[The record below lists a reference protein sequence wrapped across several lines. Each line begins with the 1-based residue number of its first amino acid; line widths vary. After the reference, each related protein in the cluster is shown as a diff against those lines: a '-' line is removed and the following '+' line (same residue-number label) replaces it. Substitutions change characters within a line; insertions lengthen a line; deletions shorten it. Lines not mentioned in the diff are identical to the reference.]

1 MIRDFAATPDEMRY
15 GICIVGSGPAG
26 ITLALELAA
35 RGQKSLV
42 LESGGESASDAQD
55 LSTAEIVD
63 PAVHDDMSIA
73 VARRLGGAS
82 NLWGGRC
89 MPLDPCDFE
98 PRPFANGAR
107 WPIAHSDIAP
117 YYPQACRYATCG
129 DPVFDAPMPGVQADS
144 DDFGFESIE
153 RASNAPK
160 MQKAHARALRESKLV
175 DVRLDATVVDF
186 EIGENGVIEAAV
198 VVGADGQRR
207 RVVADRFVIAAGGL
221 ESTRLLMIAQRRR
234 PVMFGGAD
242 GPLGR
247 FYMGHVIGEIADI
260 FFLDDRFD
268 DGFDLLRDGHGSYTR
283 RRFTPSLALQQR
295 AGLPNICFWP
305 IVPPIADPRHRSGA
319 LSAVALALSTPG
331 LKDFL
336 LPEAIRIRHVGPHVD
351 WTPHMRNVLSDAPR
365 MAAFLM
371 RFMWRRYVA
380 SERIPGYFIRNRS
393 MRYGLSYHCE
403 QSPRA
408 DSRVTL
414 SDATDR
420 LGAPRLRV
428 DLRFARSDA
437 EAVVSAHEHLAD
449 WLVRSNIAEVHYRQP
464 REENVEA
471 VIARMSHGT
480 HQIGTAR
487 MGATRSEGVVDRNLR
502 CFDAPNLFVASSAVF
517 CTSSQ
522 ANPTLSIIAL
532 AVRLAEHL
540 SEESAPAHEV
550 RLESAHAP

>member
-1 MIRDFAATPDEMRY
+1 MIRDFAATPNDMRY
-15 GICIVGSGPAG
+15 ETCIIGAGPAG

-35 RGQKSLV
+35 RGRPSLV
-42 LESGGESASDAQD
+42 LESGRDAASAAQD
-55 LSTAEIVD
+55 LSAADIVD

-98 PRPFANGAR
+98 PRPFAQGAR
-107 WPIAHSDIAP
+107 WPIGYEDIAP
-117 YYPQACRYATCG
+117 YYPAACRYATCG
-129 DPVFDAPMPGVQADS
+129 EPVFEAPMPGVRAAN
-144 DDFGFESIE
+144 DDFGFEAIE
-153 RASNAPK
+153 RASNLPK
-160 MQKAHARALRESKLV
+160 MQKAHADALKQSQLV
-175 DVRLDATVVDF
+175 DLRLDATVVDF
-186 EIGENGVIEAAV
+186 EIAETGAIEAALV
-198 VVGADGQRR
+198 AGADGERR
-207 RVVADRFVIAAGGL
+207 RIVADRFVIAAGGL

-234 PVMFGGAD
+234 PGMFGGPE

-247 FYMGHVIGEIADI
+247 YYMGHIIGEIADI

-283 RRFTPSLALQQR
+283 RRFTPSLDLQQR
-295 AGLPNICFWP
+295 EGLPNICFWP

-331 LKDFL
+331 LKDLL

-351 WTPHMRNVLSDAPR
+351 WTPHLRNVLSDAPR
-365 MAAFLM
+365 MAAFLLG
-371 RFMWRRYVA
+371 FMYRRYVA

-393 MRYGLSYHCE
+393 MRYGLSYHGE
-403 QSPRA
+403 QSPRPE
-408 DSRVTL
+408 SRVVL
-414 SDATDR
+414 GNATDS
-420 LGAPRLRV
+420 LGAPRLRI
-428 DLRFARSDA
+428 DLRFSREDA
-437 EAVVSAHEHLAD
+437 EGVVRAHEKLAD
-449 WLVRSNIAEVHYRQP
+449 WLMRSKIAEVHYRQP
-464 REENVEA
+464 REQNVDA
-471 VIARMSHGT
+471 VVARMSHGT

-487 MGATRSEGVVDRNLR
+487 MGATRTEGVVDRDLR

-522 ANPTLSIIAL
+522 ANPTLSIIAF

-540 SEESAPAHEV
+540 AGESARAPSV
-550 RLESAHAP
+550 TLESAHAL

>member
-1 MIRDFAATPDEMRY
+1 MIRDFAATSDDTTCET
-15 GICIVGSGPAG
+15 CIVGSGPAG

-35 RGQKSLV
+35 RGRPSLV
-42 LESGGESASDAQD
+42 LESGRDGAGGAQD
-55 LSTAEIVD
+55 LSAAEIVD

-98 PRPFANGAR
+98 PRPFARGAR
-107 WPIAHSDIAP
+107 WPIGYADLAP
-117 YYPQACRYATCG
+117 YYPAACRYATCG
-129 DPVFDAPMPGVQADS
+129 EPLFDAPMPGVRAAD
-144 DDFGFESIE
+144 DDFAFESIE
-153 RASNAPK
+153 RASNVPK
-160 MQKAHARALRESKLV
+160 MQKAHARELAGSRLIDL
-175 DVRLDATVVDF
+175 RLDATVVDF
-186 EIGENGVIEAAV
+186 QIADSGAIEAV
-198 VVGADGQRR
+198 VVVGRDGARR
-207 RVVADRFVIAAGGL
+207 RVRAARFVIAAGGL

-234 PVMFGGAD
+234 PDMFGGAE

-247 FYMGHVIGEIADI
+247 YYMGHVIGEIADI
-260 FFLDDRFD
+260 FFRDERFD
-268 DGFDLLRDGHGSYTR
+268 DAFDLLRDGRGSYTR
-283 RRFTPSLALQQR
+283 RRFTPSLELQTKQ
-295 AGLPNICFWP
+295 GLPNICFWP

-319 LSAVALALSTPG
+319 LSAVALALSTPVLKG
-331 LKDFL
+331 LL

-351 WTPHMRNVLSDAPR
+351 WAPHLRNVLSDAPR
-365 MAAFLM
+365 MAAFLL

-380 SERIPGYFIRNRS
+380 AERIPGYFIRNRS

-428 DLRFARSDA
+428 DLRFSREDA
-437 EAVVSAHEHLAD
+437 EGVVRAHESLAG
-449 WLVRSNIAEVHYRQP
+449 WLRRSNIAEVHYRQP
-464 REENVEA
+464 EARNVDA
-471 VIARMSHGT
+471 VLARMSHGT

-487 MGATRSEGVVDRNLR
+487 MGATRDEGVVDRDLR

-517 CTSSQ
+517 CTSGQ
-522 ANPTLSIIAL
+522 ANPTLSIIAF
-532 AVRLAEHL
+532 AVRLAERL
-540 SEESAPAHEV
+540 ARDSARRPEITP
-550 RLESAHAP
+550 ESAHAT